1 MQINANKHKQ
11 KQYSL
16 DTYITTYLNLIN
28 PMCPPP
34 TPPPPV
40 PFFAYIPANRR
51 ALKKLT
57 FLSYVFGKVQYTF

>member
-28 PMCPPP
+28 PMWAPLSR
-34 TPPPPV
+34 
-40 PFFAYIPANRR
+40 FLRISLQIRR
-51 ALKKLT
+51 ALKKMT